1 MNPPKTKGIVTFYSQ
16 DNSRLMSEYMGVIFM
31 EEKISSGRLH
41 RLVLSDR
48 HTGSVTGVNDV
59 VSFDENEIVLDT
71 DMGLLTVRGKELH
84 VKRLTL
90 EKGELDLEGQVD
102 SLNYSSNAALK
113 RSGDSFLNRLFK

>member
-1 MNPPKTKGIVTFYSQ
+1 
-16 DNSRLMSEYMGVIFM
+16 MSEYMGVIFM

-90 EKGELDLEGQVD
+90 EL
-102 SLNYSSNAALK
+102 SLIHISEPTRPN
-113 RSGDSFLNRLFK
+113 

>member
-1 MNPPKTKGIVTFYSQ
+1 
-16 DNSRLMSEYMGVIFM
+16 M
-31 EEKISSGRLH
+31 EEKIGSNRQHKLILQNRGKGNI
-41 RLVLSDR
+41 
-48 HTGSVTGVNDV
+48 TGICDV

-71 DMGLLTVRGKELH
+71 EMGLLTIRGKELH

>member
-1 MNPPKTKGIVTFYSQ
+1 
-16 DNSRLMSEYMGVIFM
+16 MSEYMGVIFM

-102 SLNYSSNAALK
+102 SLNYCSNAALK
-113 RSGDSFLNRLFK
+113 RSETHFLTVFLNNPGGDL

>member
-1 MNPPKTKGIVTFYSQ
+1 
-16 DNSRLMSEYMGVIFM
+16 MGVIFM

-48 HTGSVTGVNDV
+48 HTGSVTGVNDL
-59 VSFDENEIVLDT
+59 VSFDENEIVW
-71 DMGLLTVRGKELH
+71 TVRGKELH

>member
-1 MNPPKTKGIVTFYSQ
+1 MLLLGSKYVPVKYYGG
-16 DNSRLMSEYMGVIFM
+16 DLM

-41 RLVLSDR
+41 RLVLS
-48 HTGSVTGVNDV
+48 GSVTGVNDV

-71 DMGLLTVRGKELH
+71 EMGLLTIRGKELH

-90 EKGELDLEGQVD
+90 EKGELDLEGQID

-113 RSGDSFLNRLFK
+113 HSGESFLSRLLK

>member
-1 MNPPKTKGIVTFYSQ
+1 
-16 DNSRLMSEYMGVIFM
+16 MSEYMGVIFM
-31 EEKISSGRLH
+31 EEKISPAGFTGWCFRT
-41 RLVLSDR
+41 R

>member
-1 MNPPKTKGIVTFYSQ
+1 
-16 DNSRLMSEYMGVIFM
+16 M
-31 EEKISSGRLH
+31 EERFGGLHQIKLTNRKNGTISGVVD
-41 RLVLSDR
+41 VL
-48 HTGSVTGVNDV
+48 
-59 VSFDENEIVLDT
+59 SFDENEIVLDT

>member
-1 MNPPKTKGIVTFYSQ
+1 
-16 DNSRLMSEYMGVIFM
+16 M

-48 HTGSVTGVNDV
+48 HSGSVTGVNDV

-71 DMGLLTVRGKELH
+71 EMGLLTIRGK
-84 VKRLTL
+84 
-90 EKGELDLEGQVD
+90 ELDLEGQID

-113 RSGDSFLNRLFK
+113 RSGESFLSRLLK

>member
-1 MNPPKTKGIVTFYSQ
+1 MATKNKTPLRQCTGCREMKSKKEMI
-16 DNSRLMSEYMGVIFM
+16 R
-31 EEKISSGRLH
+31 
-41 RLVLSDR
+41 VLK
-48 HTGSVTGVNDV
+48 TP
-59 VSFDENEIVLDT
+59 ENEIVLDT

>member
-1 MNPPKTKGIVTFYSQ
+1 
-16 DNSRLMSEYMGVIFM
+16 MSEYMGVIFM

-59 VSFDENEIVLDT
+59 VSFDEN

>member
-1 MNPPKTKGIVTFYSQ
+1 
-16 DNSRLMSEYMGVIFM
+16 M
-31 EEKISSGRLH
+31 EEKYHPAGFIE
-41 RLVLSDR
+41 LVLSDR

-90 EKGELDLEGQVD
+90 EKGSWIWKDRWTV
-102 SLNYSSNAALK
+102 
-113 RSGDSFLNRLFK
+113 

>member
-1 MNPPKTKGIVTFYSQ
+1 
-16 DNSRLMSEYMGVIFM
+16 MSEYMGVIFM

-90 EKGELDLEGQVD
+90 EKGELEREGQLD

>member
-1 MNPPKTKGIVTFYSQ
+1 
-16 DNSRLMSEYMGVIFM
+16 MSEYMGVIFM

-90 EKGELDLEGQVD
+90 EKGELDLEGQID
-102 SLNYSSNAALK
+102 SLLNYSSNAALK

>member
-1 MNPPKTKGIVTFYSQ
+1 
-16 DNSRLMSEYMGVIFM
+16 MG
-31 EEKISSGRLH
+31 ENTHQNCTRQNKNKEDPGRQQPCWGL
-41 RLVLSDR
+41 LFCTNLTQP
-48 HTGSVTGVNDV
+48 TGSVTGVNDV

>member
-1 MNPPKTKGIVTFYSQ
+1 
-16 DNSRLMSEYMGVIFM
+16 MSEYMGVIFM
-31 EEKISSGRLH
+31 EEKYHPAGFTL
-41 RLVLSDR
+41 LVLSDR

>member
-1 MNPPKTKGIVTFYSQ
+1 
-16 DNSRLMSEYMGVIFM
+16 MSEYMGVIFM

-59 VSFDENEIVLDT
+59 VSFDENEIVL

>member
-1 MNPPKTKGIVTFYSQ
+1 
-16 DNSRLMSEYMGVIFM
+16 MGVIFM

-59 VSFDENEIVLDT
+59 GSFENEIVLDT